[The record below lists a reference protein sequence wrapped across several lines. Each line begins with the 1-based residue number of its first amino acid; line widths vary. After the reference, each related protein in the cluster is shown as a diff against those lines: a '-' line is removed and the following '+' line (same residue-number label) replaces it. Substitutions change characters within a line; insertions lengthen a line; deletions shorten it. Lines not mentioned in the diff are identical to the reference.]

1 MPDASGSRY
10 PRVFSAKR
18 ARHLLPQGKPQD
30 NQGKWGGRFFCSL
43 APFTAQRKSCWIHNL
58 LKITKSKQLISELG
72 YSVVLLS
79 FLVAIN
85 IKKEISLLIDCYK
98 MLHWLWRRT
107 FEEKELIFIVLV
119 ITPNPH
125 PKIAS
130 ELPQPRKPS
139 PKLNKNY
146 SFGTKTCRL
155 FIFSEGNTRNLLH
168 TSGVNCWLQTLTGN
182 MVSICCLRFIDASLA
197 L

>member
-1 MPDASGSRY
+1 MKLTFTEHWIEISYPQMPDASGSRY

-58 LKITKSKQLISELG
+58 LKIMKSKQLISEPG

-85 IKKEISLLIDCYK
+85 IKKEISLLIDCSYK
-98 MLHWLWRRT
+98 MLYWLWRRT
-107 FEEKELIFIVLV
+107 YEEKELIFIVLV
-119 ITPNPH
+119 IT
-125 PKIAS
+125 
-130 ELPQPRKPS
+130 L
-139 PKLNKNY
+139 
-146 SFGTKTCRL
+146 
-155 FIFSEGNTRNLLH
+155 
-168 TSGVNCWLQTLTGN
+168 TLTLTLLQNYHNRGSRAQN
-182 MVSICCLRFIDASLA
+182 
-197 L
+197 

>member
-1 MPDASGSRY
+1 MKLTFTEHWIEISYPQMPDASGSRY

-30 NQGKWGGRFFCSL
+30 NQGKWGGRIFCSL

-58 LKITKSKQLISELG
+58 LKIMKSKQLISEPG

-107 FEEKELIFIVLV
+107 IEEKELIFIVLV
-119 ITPNPH
+119 ITP
-125 PKIAS
+125 
-130 ELPQPRKPS
+130 
-139 PKLNKNY
+139 
-146 SFGTKTCRL
+146 
-155 FIFSEGNTRNLLH
+155 
-168 TSGVNCWLQTLTGN
+168 TLT
-182 MVSICCLRFIDASLA
+182 LRLLQNYHNRGSRAQN
-197 L
+197 